1 MKEKEYVPDKT
12 ENAFVLTKAGVKFYV
27 RGVIRTI
34 YTKEAAEK
42 MLQKEFGKSA
52 VEDLNKYG
60 HFNWINL

>member
-1 MKEKEYVPDKT
+1 MKEKEYVPDKM
-12 ENAFVLTKAGVKFYV
+12 ENAFVLTEAGVKFYV

-34 YTKEAAEK
+34 YTKGAAEK